1 MTTMSRSRVL
11 FVVVSGL
18 LVGAFVLRVR
28 SHLHRP
34 EVTLKHPANATWD
47 LPAVSPPSDYVAHP
61 RVLPAEQN
69 AGPDRIV
76 SLAPNITEI
85 LCALGLRDRLVG
97 RTPYCLHPPEIG
109 SVPVVGALIDANF
122 EKIKALSPD
131 IVFVTSNSS
140 RSIAGLQQLGLR
152 HEIVPHDTLD
162 EVYEAIE
169 RVGRICDRPETAR
182 ELTAAIQA
190 DVARL
195 TISPDRAAAHPRRVL
210 IVLGPLPVPPSAVF
224 VAGPGSFLAGLL
236 TMAGHTNAAADSVSA
251 SHGEISLERLRL
263 LDPEIIVE
271 FRTTVTEQLLT
282 NLYQSWAQVGDLQA
296 IREQRVRCVGGEEHL
311 SAGPRIALTLF
322 HLRTALGS
330 VD

>member
-195 TISPDRAAAHPRRVL
+195 TISPE
-210 IVLGPLPVPPSAVF
+210 IPSSLNS
-224 VAGPGSFLAGLL
+224 PTGSG
-236 TMAGHTNAAADSVSA
+236 
-251 SHGEISLERLRL
+251 
-263 LDPEIIVE
+263 
-271 FRTTVTEQLLT
+271 
-282 NLYQSWAQVGDLQA
+282 
-296 IREQRVRCVGGEEHL
+296 
-311 SAGPRIALTLF
+311 
-322 HLRTALGS
+322 
-330 VD
+330 